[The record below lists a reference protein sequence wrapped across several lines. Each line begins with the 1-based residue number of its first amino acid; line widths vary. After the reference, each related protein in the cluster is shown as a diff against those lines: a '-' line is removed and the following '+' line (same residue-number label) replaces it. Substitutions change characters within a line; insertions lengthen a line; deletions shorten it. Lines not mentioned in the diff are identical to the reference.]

1 MEILHSQ
8 AVLTVLGLLAVYFAI
23 KLIALVAAKWT
34 PRNRALTLD
43 DGQLK
48 QWRLTA
54 AMESAGMTA
63 LWLGLLLGL
72 ALSPY
77 AFALAAGGAI
87 VYALFKVRM
96 VKKFPYIDPATVK
109 KSGGKKKKKK

>member
-23 KLIALVAAKWT
+23 KLIALVVAKWT

-48 QWRLTA
+48 QWRITA
-54 AMESAGMTA
+54 AMESAGMTVA
-63 LWLGLLLGL
+63 G
-72 ALSPY
+72 P
-77 AFALAAGGAI
+77 AAGPCA
-87 VYALFKVRM
+87 VALCLCPGCRRCHCVRH
-96 VKKFPYIDPATVK
+96 V
-109 KSGGKKKKKK
+109 

>member
-23 KLIALVAAKWT
+23 KLIALVVAKWT

-48 QWRLTA
+48 QWRITA

-77 AFALAAGGAI
+77 AFALAAAGAI
-87 VYALFKVRM
+87 VYAMFKVRM

-109 KSGGKKKKKK
+109 KSGGKKKKK